1 MATETKRSGKN
12 ADILPDQTVGE
23 RQAVFALEGMTCA
36 SCAMRIEKGLKKVP
50 GIKDANVNLATEKA
64 TVTFDPAQTTLE
76 QMIHKVDAV
85 GYKATPLVLPHVS
98 QPKVQEPETEASTM
112 LILEGMTC
120 ASCAMRIEKGLKK
133 VPGIKDASVNLATE
147 KATVTYDPT
156 QTSLTQMVRSVEAV
170 GYKATAHTEALAPD
184 PATQQETN
192 ADSTTSL
199 AMSFSQAEEQSQRRR
214 TELTRKRNLLMLGIV
229 LTLPVVVLGM
239 FFMNAFPGENDVLL
253 ALTTPVW
260 ALVGW
265 EFHRGA
271 IKTLRHASA
280 NMDTLISVGST
291 AAYLMSVVATFFP
304 QVVGATTF
312 YDTASLIITLIF
324 LGKYLEAR
332 AKGQNVILIP
342 TAILSPLIP
351 FLRENAPI
359 FAAAA
364 MALSSVTVVA
374 NSLRACLGASITAA
388 KGSFNWI
395 GELEQR
401 PQNQQFRFS
410 NLGVGGDLAYSALQ
424 RLGSVVAC
432 HPDKVIIILGHN
444 DIVTLVFK
452 NVRRIFGRWKHL
464 PSDPSPEWYRENL
477 QTIVRRLKEETS
489 ATIALTSLSQMGED
503 PESANPVQRE
513 LNLRF
518 QQYSEIIK
526 KVARQENVSYIPFY
540 ERFHEQIV
548 ASPGR
553 AFTAFRFLPFYLDA
567 FRLLVLRRSL
577 DKVAQKNGWR
587 FHTVSE
593 EDATQPV
600 QRYGSA

>member
-1 MATETKRSGKN
+1 M
-12 ADILPDQTVGE
+12 
-23 RQAVFALEGMTCA
+23 
-36 SCAMRIEKGLKKVP
+36 
-50 GIKDANVNLATEKA
+50 
-64 TVTFDPAQTTLE
+64 
-76 QMIHKVDAV
+76 
-85 GYKATPLVLPHVS
+85 
-98 QPKVQEPETEASTM
+98 
-112 LILEGMTC
+112 
-120 ASCAMRIEKGLKK
+120 
-133 VPGIKDASVNLATE
+133 
-147 KATVTYDPT
+147 
-156 QTSLTQMVRSVEAV
+156 
-170 GYKATAHTEALAPD
+170 
-184 PATQQETN
+184 
-192 ADSTTSL
+192 STT
-199 AMSFSQAEEQSQRRR
+199 QS
-214 TELTRKRNLLMLGIV
+214 
-229 LTLPVVVLGM
+229 
-239 FFMNAFPGENDVLL
+239 
-253 ALTTPVW
+253 
-260 ALVGW
+260 
-265 EFHRGA
+265 
-271 IKTLRHASA
+271 
-280 NMDTLISVGST
+280 
-291 AAYLMSVVATFFP
+291 ATKP
-304 QVVGATTF
+304 M
-312 YDTASLIITLIF
+312 
-324 LGKYLEAR
+324 
-332 AKGQNVILIP
+332 VI
-342 TAILSPLIP
+342 
-351 FLRENAPI
+351 
-359 FAAAA
+359 
-364 MALSSVTVVA
+364 
-374 NSLRACLGASITAA
+374 ACLGASITAA

-444 DIVTLVFK
+444 DIVTLVVK
-452 NVRRIFGRWKHL
+452 DVRRIFGSWKHL